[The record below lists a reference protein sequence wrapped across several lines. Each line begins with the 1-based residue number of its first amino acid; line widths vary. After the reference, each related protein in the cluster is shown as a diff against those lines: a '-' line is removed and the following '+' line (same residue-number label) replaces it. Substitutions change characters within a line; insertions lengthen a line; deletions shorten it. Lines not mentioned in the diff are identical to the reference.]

1 MTRFGRKKAALAQ
14 APPRQPHPDPGVE
27 LQLRRILGLR
37 ASISRRAALIED
49 YRVEIR
55 RLNEKGRNNVGYPMT
70 SDSAF
75 TRADELDEKI
85 RDLEGEIAPVH
96 EQIAA
101 LQDKL
106 SPTDLA
112 YL

>member
-1 MTRFGRKKAALAQ
+1 MPLRRKKSASAQ
-14 APPRQPHPDPGVE
+14 AQVRAPHPDPAVE
-27 LQLRRILGLR
+27 LQLRRILDLQ
-37 ASISRRAALIED
+37 ASISRRAALID
-49 YRVEIR
+49 GYRSEVA
-55 RLNEKGRNNVGYPMT
+55 RLNEKGRHNVSYPMT
-70 SDSAF
+70 SQNAF

>member
-1 MTRFGRKKAALAQ
+1 MPLFGRKQTTQ
-14 APPRQPHPDPGVE
+14 APVRQPHPDPAIE
-27 LQLRRILGLR
+27 LQLRRILDLQ

-49 YRVEIR
+49 YRSEVAA
-55 RLNEKGRNNVGYPMT
+55 LNQKGRHNVGYPMT
-70 SDSAF
+70 SQSAF